1 MATRPSRTAAA
12 IAAGRAIGLIGLHDP
27 LADRFLPWPQRRVVA
42 ALRRTLATST
52 SSELVVNTLTG
63 GLAGHAALRMAAVDR
78 ALADAVADGCR
89 QVVVVGAGFDTRAW
103 RLAAVAD
110 CRVVEV
116 DLPAIQQVKRRRLGD
131 VEPVAAD
138 VAFAPADLSRD
149 ELARALAVTDHEPR
163 HPTAWVWEAVAPYL
177 PHADVEATVTAIAR
191 LSAAGSH
198 LVMTVAHPDLLGSGA
213 VADLLS
219 PAARGLF
226 AGIGEPLRSTYD
238 DAQVTDLLTRHGYR
252 DVEVS
257 DSADWARTRGRVRGP
272 DPWAAERLVT
282 ARR

>member
-12 IAAGRAIGLIGLHDP
+12 IAAGRAIGLAGLHDP
-27 LADRFLPWPQRRVVA
+27 LADRFLPGPQRSVVG
-42 ALRRTLATST
+42 ALRRTLTASA
-52 SSELVVNTLTG
+52 SSEVVVNTLTG

-78 ALADAVADGCR
+78 ALADAVVDGCR

-103 RLAAVAD
+103 RLGALED

-116 DLPAIQQVKRRRLGD
+116 DLPAIQQVKRRRLAD

-138 VAFAPADLSRD
+138 VAFAPVDLSRA
-149 ELARALAVTDHEPR
+149 ELAEALATTGHEPR
-163 HPTAWVWEAVAPYL
+163 RPTAWVWEAVAMYL
-177 PHADVEATVTAIAR
+177 PRADVEATVTAMAR

-198 LVMTVAHPDLLGSGA
+198 LAMTVVHPDLIGSGA

-238 DAQVTDLLTRHGYR
+238 DDQVADLLTRHGYR
-252 DVEVS
+252 DVAVS
-257 DSADWARTRGRVRGP
+257 SSVDWARTQRRSRAV
-272 DPWAAERLVT
+272 DPWTAERLVT